1 MQMREQVSKLRQ
13 QVSQQMCRRALL
25 ERNLFQ
31 GQGLD
36 GARLVSQRRRCG
48 KASCGCR
55 DGQGHG
61 PYLYRVKVSAGK
73 RSLVYIPEPQV
84 AAAYQ
89 ARQAYEDHQRNLAE
103 YASLNREIERLFTAI
118 ASGETHQGSGI

>member
-1 MQMREQVSKLRQ
+1 MQKPEQLSKQRQ
-13 QVSQQMCRRALL
+13 QVSQRLRHRALL
-25 ERNLFQ
+25 ERELFQ

-48 KASCGCR
+48 KASCACQ

-73 RSLVYIPEPQV
+73 RRLQYIPAPLV
-84 AAAYQ
+84 AAAFQ
-89 ARQAYEDHQRNLAE
+89 ARQAYAAHQANLVK
-103 YASLNREIERLFTAI
+103 YAMLNREIESLFKAI
-118 ASGETHQGSGI
+118 ASGESHPGSGS

>member
-1 MQMREQVSKLRQ
+1 MQKREQVSKLRQ
-13 QVSQQMCRRALL
+13 QVSQRMRRRTLL
-25 ERNLFQ
+25 EQGLFQ
-31 GQGLD
+31 RQELD

-73 RSLVYIPEPQV
+73 RCLEYIPEPQV
-84 AAAYQ
+84 AAARQ

-103 YASLNREIERLFTAI
+103 YTDLNREIERLFTAI
-118 ASGETHQGSGI
+118 ASGQTHQGSGN

>member
-1 MQMREQVSKLRQ
+1 MQEREQLSKLRQ
-13 QVSQQMCRRALL
+13 QVSQQVRRRALL
-25 ERNLFQ
+25 ERNLFP

-48 KASCGCR
+48 KAGCGCR

-73 RSLVYIPEPQV
+73 RCLEYLPEPQ
-84 AAAYQ
+84 AAAARQ

-103 YASLNREIERLFTAI
+103 YARLNREIERLFTI
-118 ASGETHQGSGI
+118 LASGETLQGSEN

>member
-1 MQMREQVSKLRQ
+1 MQNREQLSKLRQ
-13 QVSQQMCRRALL
+13 QVSQRMRRRAQL

-73 RSLVYIPEPQV
+73 RCLEYVPGPQV
-84 AAAYQ
+84 VAARQ

-103 YASLNREIERLFTAI
+103 YASLNREIEGLFTTL
-118 ASGETHQGSGI
+118 ASGETHQGSGN